1 MSEAD
6 RKETFLIPGYQ
17 HRTLKELAHH
27 AIWRLIAPLPD
38 RPYIA
43 VKYRVIKGAWPD
55 LKQPKTFTEKVQA
68 RKLHDRNPLF
78 PVVVDKAAMKDYVAR
93 RVGGDYVIPSY
104 WVGTDL
110 MDVDW
115 KAVELPAVVKPT
127 HASAQ
132 GRFLYNARDIDN
144 LLTDNPA
151 PRWLTLDH
159 AAYNREWAYA
169 EVSPRIVIEQMLR
182 TQGGIPWDYRVF
194 TFNGVVS
201 HIEVNMRVEGKGYAC
216 HYSPAWE
223 KLPFH
228 DPDYLPLYSGEV
240 KRPARL
246 EEMLRV
252 AETLGSDFD
261 FVRVDLYAD
270 DQWIKVGELT
280 LYPGGGFERFDP
292 PDYDRWLGD
301 KWTLAFEIP

>member
-17 HRTLKELAHH
+17 DRTLKELVHH

-110 MDVDW
+110 ADVDW

-132 GRFLYNARDIDN
+132 GRFLYHARDIDN

-182 TQGGIPWDYRVF
+182 TQGAFPGIIASSHSMAWCRISRSIC
-194 TFNGVVS
+194 VS
-201 HIEVNMRVEGKGYAC
+201 RERAMRATTV
-216 HYSPAWE
+216 P
-223 KLPFH
+223 
-228 DPDYLPLYSGEV
+228 
-240 KRPARL
+240 
-246 EEMLRV
+246 
-252 AETLGSDFD
+252 
-261 FVRVDLYAD
+261 
-270 DQWIKVGELT
+270 
-280 LYPGGGFERFDP
+280 PGRNCP
-292 PDYDRWLGD
+292 SM
-301 KWTLAFEIP
+301 IPTICLSIQAK